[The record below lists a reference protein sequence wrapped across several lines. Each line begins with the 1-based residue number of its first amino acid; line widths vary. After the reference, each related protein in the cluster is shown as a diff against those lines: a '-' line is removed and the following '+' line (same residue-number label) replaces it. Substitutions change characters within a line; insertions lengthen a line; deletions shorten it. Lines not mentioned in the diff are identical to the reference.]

1 MPRPRVKTPVKQR
14 PRESKFRR
22 CGACERGVG
31 ADDKFCIGCGK
42 PLNAAP
48 AAAPQKQ
55 KQRPKTKP
63 AAPQVK
69 KRKPVTVPA
78 APQVKK
84 RKPVTVPVAAP
95 QVQKRQPVT
104 APNIS
109 RLDVKQYLET
119 APLQLH
125 CGRCM
130 HKVRHSDTECPRCGT
145 DWDLCQHKDD
155 QWYRRGECAAY
166 HAWAAWIKG
175 RYVCSECGIGETP
188 ELKGTFY
195 DQDGKFPCQHCRRR
209 TVFRE
214 KPMPPMPSL
223 MPVDV
228 SSLPP
233 SGLPLPLGDSV
244 RYVSPRTRPCRLC
257 GGYKGPGHFHGLI
270 LAGANP

>member
-1 MPRPRVKTPVKQR
+1 MD
-14 PRESKFRR
+14 
-22 CGACERGVG
+22 

-84 RKPVTVPVAAP
+84 RKPVTVPAAP
-95 QVQKRQPVT
+95 QVKKRKPVT

-109 RLDVKQYLET
+109 WRDVKQYQKT
-119 APLQLH
+119 APSQLH

-130 HKVRHSDTECPRCGT
+130 HKVRHSDTECPKCGT
-145 DWDLCQHKDD
+145 DWDLCLHVDD
-155 QWYRRGECAAY
+155 QWYKRGECASFGV
-166 HAWAAWIKG
+166 WAAWIEG
-175 RYVCSECGIGETP
+175 RYVCSECGIGEAP
-188 ELKGTFY
+188 ELKGKFY
-195 DQDGKFPCQHCRRR
+195 DQDGKFPCQHCRQR
-209 TVFRE
+209 TLFRE
-214 KPMPPMPSL
+214 KPMPPMSPQL
-223 MPVDV
+223 PMPVDV

-244 RYVSPRTRPCRLC
+244 RYVSPRTRRCRLC
-257 GGYKGPGHFHGLI
+257 GGYKGSGHFHGLI
-270 LAGANP
+270 LAGENP